1 MLHTRALPLIVAGL
15 VVASTAVPAFAQGGD
30 SYFDFLMARRLES
43 QGDTNGALAALERAA
58 AGDPKAAEVKAE
70 IASFQLRRN
79 KRDEAEK
86 AARDAIALDD
96 QNTEAHKVLGLIYAA
111 TADTFNGRAQA
122 AQFAASAKEAITHL
136 ERAVGDVS
144 GASDINLH
152 YTLGRLYMRMGETS
166 KAVDALTR
174 VVNQNPGS
182 VQGRLSLAQAYAA
195 ADDLEGAISTLAI
208 IVDEEPRVASTLAQ
222 YLEEAGLLKEA
233 ADSYT
238 KAIAL
243 QPMSRE
249 LKFRRVAALFNA
261 KDFGQAATFAA
272 DAQAQ
277 HPEDLRFPRLRARAL
292 FETGATARAF
302 GILEPTAKAF
312 PKDTATQF
320 ALADMYNDAGRDAD
334 AERTMRQLIDVDP
347 ANAEALNYLGYLLAN
362 QGRQLDEAIR
372 LVQRALDA
380 DPGNPSY
387 LDSLGWAYFHRGD
400 MEQAEKYLA
409 PAAQQLPRNATIQDH
424 LGDVLARRGRWQDAV
439 AAWTRALQGDS
450 GAINRPGVEKKIQD
464 AKGRSNR

>member
-1 MLHTRALPLIVAGL
+1 MFTPRALTVAAFV
-15 VVASTAVPAFAQGGD
+15 VVATAASALAQGSD
-30 SYFDFLMARRLES
+30 SYFDFLMARRLEA
-43 QGDTNGALAALERAA
+43 QGDSDAALAALERAA
-58 AGDPKAAEVKAE
+58 AADPKAAEVRAE

-86 AARDAIALDD
+86 AARAAIALDD
-96 QNTEAHKVLGLIYAA
+96 QNTEAHKVLGLIFAA

-152 YTLGRLYMRMGETS
+152 YTLGRLYMRMGDTA

-182 VQGRLSLAQAYAA
+182 VQGRLALAQAYAGA
-195 ADDLEGAISTLAI
+195 GDLQGAITTLAI
-208 IVDEEPRVASTLAQ
+208 IVDDEPRVASTLAQ

-233 ADSYT
+233 ADTYT
-238 KAIAL
+238 KALAL

-261 KDFGQAATFAA
+261 REFAQAAIFAA

-277 HPEDLRFPRLRARAL
+277 HPEDVRFPRLRARSL
-292 FETGATARAF
+292 FETGETARGFA
-302 GILEPTAKAF
+302 ILEPIAKAF
-312 PKDTATQF
+312 PKDSATQF
-320 ALADMYNDAGRDAD
+320 ALADMYNDAGRDMD
-334 AERTMRQLIDVDP
+334 AERTMRQLIESDP
-347 ANAEALNYLGYLLAN
+347 GNAEALNYLGYLLAN
-362 QGRQLDEAIR
+362 HGRQLDEAIR
-372 LVQRALDA
+372 LVERALDA

-400 MEQAEKYLA
+400 MEQAEKYLL
-409 PAAQQLPRNATIQDH
+409 PAAQQLPRNAVVQDH
-424 LGDVLARRGRWQDAV
+424 LGDVFARRGRWQEAI
-439 AAWTRALQGDS
+439 AAWTRALDGDS
-450 GAINRPGVEKKIQD
+450 GGLNRSSVEKKIQD
-464 AKGRSNR
+464 AKGRTNR